1 MKIATSVAVLAV
13 SAVSAFVPVTRRS
26 VAAKPLASVI
36 DINENA
42 ERDLGTMDEWAT
54 ACGVQKIGGF
64 QLTTEDGRD
73 FSVMT
78 TEPLEEGSPLLYIPS
93 GMILTTSKAREE
105 LRQMGSIQDAVDQLN
120 RLGANDQVP
129 RFYLYIKILVEYER
143 GDQSP
148 WFPWLNAMPRLY
160 FNAVSMTDFCYECL
174 PPLVFALSRAE
185 RVKADNFFD
194 VLQKVD
200 FLSPATKSNKELSNW
215 AYNIV
220 TTRCWGPDDDKQI
233 IPMADMVR
241 AAPETRCVSK
251 HWVPNPY
258 LAAFHRSV
266 QPWNRNGGC
275 HQHR

>member
-1 MKIATSVAVLAV
+1 MKVTFFVAALSH
-13 SAVSAFVPVTRRS
+13 SAVWAFAPISRSNLRPSAAQVR
-26 VAAKPLASVI
+26 PLASVVSI
-36 DINENA
+36 DENA

-54 ACGVQKIGGF
+54 ACGVQRAGGF

-73 FSVMT
+73 FGVMT
-78 TEPLEEGSPLLYIPS
+78 TEPLPAGSPVLYVPS
-93 GMILTTSKAREE
+93 GMILSTSKAREE
-105 LRQMGSIQDAVDQLN
+105 LRQLGNIQAAVEQLN

-129 RFYLYIKILVEYER
+129 RFYLYLKILVEYER

-148 WFPWLNAMPRLY
+148 YFPWLNAMPRMF

-185 RVKADNFFD
+185 RVKSDNFFD

-200 FLSPATKSNKELSNW
+200 FLSPSTKNNNELSKW

-220 TTRCWGPDDDKQI
+220 TTRCWGPEEDKLI

-241 AAPETRCVSK
+241 AVSEALSFLTP
-251 HWVPNPY
+251 VI
-258 LAAFHRSV
+258 
-266 QPWNRNGGC
+266 
-275 HQHR
+275 